1 MNPFMQFVEY
11 SLIGIA
17 SGGAYIIA
25 ALGFVIIFKAGNIF
39 NFAMGEMMMIGAYLL
54 YGTVTQLKFG
64 WPVGLLV
71 ALAGSALLALAIE
84 RALLRPM
91 IGCPVVVLVMIT
103 LGVGSV
109 LRGVAGLIWGP
120 NIVPLPEFL
129 PQQPVFLGDIL
140 VPGKLAW
147 SFVVF
152 GALAL
157 AFIAYYRYSRAGVA
171 IRATSSDQI
180 TAEGLGINI
189 RQVFSMTWAMAGVLA
204 AAAGIAAGAINGLT
218 PQLGDAALSV
228 LAVVMLAG
236 MSSVGGVV
244 VAGILVGWM
253 ETVVGAY
260 LGAAWQSF
268 IPYLVV
274 LLVMI
279 VRPTGLFGE
288 QRIER
293 I

>member
-1 MNPFMQFVEY
+1 MNLIMQFLEY

-39 NFAMGEMMMIGAYLL
+39 NFAMGEMMMIGAYLF
-54 YGTVTQLKFG
+54 YAVAVQLKFS
-64 WPVGLLV
+64 WPVALLA

>member
-1 MNPFMQFVEY
+1 VNPFMQFVEF

-25 ALGFVIIFKAGNIF
+25 ALGFVIIFKAGNVF
-39 NFAMGEMMMIGAYLL
+39 NFAMGEMMMIGAYLF
-54 YGTVTQLKFG
+54 YAAVMQLKFG
-64 WPVGLLV
+64 WPVGLLA
-71 ALAGSALLALAIE
+71 ALAGSALLALLIE

-91 IGCPVVVLVMIT
+91 IGRPVVVLVMIT

-109 LRGVAGLIWGP
+109 LRGVAGLVWGP

-189 RQVFSMTWAMAGVLA
+189 RQVFAMTWAMAGVLA